1 LIEIPGYTVLREIG
15 HGGMASVYLAEQRSL
30 KRKVA
35 LKVLSSSLAPDSRA
49 SERFLLEAHTV
60 ANLHH
65 PNIISIHDVGVH
77 EGIAYIAMDYE
88 PDGTVAPVDGVCLE
102 PNVALRIVRDIALAL
117 GHAHSRGVVH
127 RDVKPENILKRADG
141 SCVLSDFG
149 IARVLQ
155 SDKALTQEDTSVGT
169 PQYMSPEQLQG
180 HAVDGRSDLYS
191 LGVVLF
197 QLLVG
202 TPPYGGTDG
211 WAIGVQHITAEIP
224 KLPRALVRFQPLIE
238 RMMAKDPK
246 DRQQTGEQLAREIDR
261 ILATKDSGVTIALP
275 TPAPSPSMKPRGLRV
290 GLIAAACVVAAV
302 LALALYWRAPSPSS
316 AAKAVPA
323 AATATAGAVQPNPD
337 SIAVMPFVDMSIA
350 HDQEYM
356 SDGMTE
362 ELLNLLAKIPQLR
375 VIARTS
381 SFAFKGQ
388 HADIAEISK
397 RLKVAYIL
405 EGSVRKAGNRIRITA
420 QLIRCADST
429 HLWSETYDRDL
440 DDVFDV
446 QDEISAAVVAQ
457 LRVHLLG
464 EVPKSGKVNPKAYAL
479 YLKAQQAFRLDS
491 PQGYSN
497 ALSLYEQ
504 ALALDPDFAPAE
516 VGMAATYLRQSN
528 SGLRPMEQGYS
539 QARAAAMH
547 ALASDPNYPQAHGVL
562 AWIAMTYDRDPAA
575 AAKRLD
581 QALALAPG
589 DPDLIRN
596 AASLAASMGRF
607 EQAIAL
613 GEYGVGKDP
622 LNSTSHNNLGL
633 YYEAAHRYDEAI
645 ASWRTAISLA
655 PDRMDSHYSIGVV
668 QMLKGSPESALKSFD
683 EEPSEMWQLIG
694 RAMAYPQVGRQA
706 EGDAALAKLEKEF
719 GDDGAYD
726 LSYVRAYRGDT
737 DGAFDSL
744 HKAAVQ
750 QEGFSEML
758 GEVLFDGIRH
768 DKRWLPF
775 LRSVGKAPEQ
785 LAKIRFA
792 AKPPPT

>member
-1 LIEIPGYTVLREIG
+1 LIEIPGYTLLREIG
-15 HGGMASVYLAEQRSL
+15 QGGMASVYLAEQRSL

-35 LKVLSSSLAPDSRA
+35 LKVLSSSLGPDSRA

-77 EGIAYIAMDYE
+77 EGVAYIAMDYE
-88 PDGTVAPVDGVCLE
+88 PEGTVAPVDGICLE

-117 GHAHSRGVVH
+117 GHAHSKGVVH

-149 IARVLQ
+149 IARVLHSEQ
-155 SDKALTQEDTSVGT
+155 ALTQEDTSVGT

-224 KLPRALVRFQPLIE
+224 KLPRALIRFQPLIE

-246 DRQQTGEQLAREIDR
+246 DRPQTGEQLAQEIDR
-261 ILATKDSGVTIALP
+261 ILATKDSGVTTALP
-275 TPAPSPSMKPRGLRV
+275 TPAASPSIKARSFHL
-290 GLIAAACVVAAV
+290 GLIAAACGVVALIAV
-302 LALALYWRAPSPSS
+302 ALLWRAPSSATKAAPAVAS
-316 AAKAVPA
+316 AAAPTTVQ
-323 AATATAGAVQPNPD
+323 AGAN

-362 ELLNLLAKIPQLR
+362 ELLNLLAKIPELR

-440 DDVFDV
+440 DDVFAV
-446 QDEISAAVVAQ
+446 QDEIAAAVVAQ
-457 LRVHLLG
+457 LRIHLLG

-491 PQGYSN
+491 TEGYAN
-497 ALSLYEQ
+497 ALSLYGQ
-504 ALALDPDFAPAE
+504 ALALDPSFAPAE
-516 VGMAATYLRQSN
+516 VGTAATYLRQSN

-539 QARAAAMH
+539 LARAAAMH
-547 ALASDPNYPQAHGVL
+547 ALAADPNYPQAHGVL

-613 GEYGVGKDP
+613 GEYGIGKDP

-633 YYEAAHRYDEAI
+633 YYQAAHRYDEAI

-683 EEPSEMWQLIG
+683 DEPSEMWQLIG
-694 RAMAYPQVGRQA
+694 RAMAYPQVGRKA
-706 EGDAALAKLEKEF
+706 EGDAALAKLEKDYGE
-719 GDDGAYD
+719 DGAYD
-726 LSYVRAYRGDT
+726 ISYVLAYRGDA
-737 DGAFDSL
+737 DGAFASL
-744 HKAAVQ
+744 QKAAVQ

-758 GEVLFDGIRH
+758 GEVLFEPIKH

-785 LAKIRFA
+785 LAKIKFA